1 MKRSAPQPLGALL
14 DELFK
19 SPDIAA
25 KIAEGSLP
33 DTWRKVVGP
42 VIAENTK
49 QVRLVRG
56 VLYVHVISSVVRSE
70 LMLQRGALVVAIN
83 QASGFNLVRSIVV
96 Q

>member
-1 MKRSAPQPLGALL
+1 MRRTNPKPIGELL
-14 DELFK
+14 DKLFK

-42 VIAENTK
+42 AVAEQTR

-56 VLYVHVISSVVRSE
+56 VLYVHVQSSVVRSE
-70 LMLQRGALVVAIN
+70 LMLRRNALIHAIN
-83 QASGFNLVRSIVV
+83 AESGVNLVRDVVV

>member
-70 LMLQRGALVVAIN
+70 LMFQRGALVVAIN